1 MMKTYLID
9 TNIVIRILTSEPPE
23 LVAQLDRLL
32 DKVEERQITLYL
44 PSMVIAESCWVLQSV
59 YSFSK
64 KEIGQALLEFA
75 SSEGVEVE
83 EKFVL
88 QALESNYVNNVD
100 FIDAY
105 LAFKTNHKET
115 AIITWN
121 KKDFKKLDCEFY
133 LPSEIT
139 E

>member
-1 MMKTYLID
+1 MKTYLID
-9 TNIVIRILTSEPPE
+9 TNIVIRILTNDPPE
-23 LVAQLDRLL
+23 LAAQLEGLL
-32 DKVEERQITLYL
+32 EEVDNREISFFV
-44 PSMVIAESCWVLQSV
+44 PSMVIAEACWVLQSV

-64 KEIGQALLEFA
+64 KEIGQALLEFV

-88 QALESNYVNNVD
+88 QALESFHKNNVD

-105 LAFKTNHKET
+105 LSLKAHHKET
-115 AIITWN
+115 PIITWN
-121 KKDFKKLDCEFY
+121 KKDFKKLECEFY
-133 LPSEIT
+133 SPNEMT

>member
-1 MMKTYLID
+1 MKTYLID
-9 TNIVIRILTSEPPE
+9 TNIVIRLLTSDPPE
-23 LVAQLDRLL
+23 LLAQLEGLL
-32 DKVEERQITLYL
+32 DKVENREITLYL

-88 QALESNYVNNVD
+88 QALESYYVNNVD
-100 FIDAY
+100 FIDVY
-105 LAFKTNHKET
+105 LALKSNHKET
-115 AIITWN
+115 PIITWN
-121 KKDFKKLDCEFY
+121 KKDFKKLECEFY
-133 LPSEIT
+133 SPSEISAL
-139 E
+139 